1 MSRRSIIIATTTLTL
16 GAPVFSQ
23 TAPQAQ
29 SEPQEHQRSMQSVM
43 QANGGSLLQASPSA
57 SAPAGSNS
65 PTNKTPYSLFAV
77 GEPEPKVL
85 RKHDLVNIV
94 VQEVSE
100 YTATGTSDLKRDSN
114 LDAKVDQFVKFN
126 PSSFSLHGTGQA
138 TNPVEIKMEG
148 ERDFKGDAS
157 VDRSD
162 TVTLRLEAEVI
173 DVKPNGTL
181 VLQSKKHIKTDD
193 EDQTI
198 ILSGVCRVT
207 DIDATNSVLSTDL
220 QDLDLQKITT
230 GAIHDTTKRG
240 ILHRILDFLNPF

>member
-16 GAPVFSQ
+16 TGPVLSQ
-23 TAPQAQ
+23 TAPQP
-29 SEPQEHQRSMQSVM
+29 EPEHQRSMQSVM

-57 SAPAGSNS
+57 STPAGSTAS
-65 PTNKTPYSLFAV
+65 VNKTPYSLFAV

-94 VQEVSE
+94 VQETSQ
-100 YTATGTSDLKRDSN
+100 YTATGDSNQVRDSN
-114 LDAKVDQFVKFN
+114 IDAKVDQFVKFS

-148 ERDFKGDAS
+148 ERDFKGTAAI
-157 VDRSD
+157 DRND
-162 TVTLRLEAEVI
+162 TVTLRLEAEVV

-181 VLQSKKHIKTDD
+181 VLQSKKHIKNDD

-207 DIDATNSVLSTDL
+207 DIDASNSVLSTDL
-220 QDLDLQKITT
+220 QDLDLQKITI

-240 ILHRILDFLNPF
+240 FLHRILDFLNPF

>member
-1 MSRRSIIIATTTLTL
+1 MSRRSIIIATTTIGL
-16 GAPVFSQ
+16 GGPVL
-23 TAPQAQ
+23 AQ
-29 SEPQEHQRSMQSVM
+29 SAPPQEHQRSVQAVM
-43 QANGGSLLQASPSA
+43 QGSGGSLLQASPPAAAPSGA
-57 SAPAGSNS
+57 SAGPN
-65 PTNKTPYSLFAV
+65 TKTPPYSLYAV

-94 VQEVSE
+94 VQETSNF
-100 YTATGTSDLKRDSN
+100 TATGDSNQVRDSN
-114 LDAKVDQFVKFN
+114 LDAKVDQFVSFN

-138 TNPVEIKMEG
+138 TNPVEVKLEG
-148 ERDFKGDAS
+148 ERDFKGTAA

-181 VLQSKKHIKTDD
+181 VLQSKKHIKTD
-193 EDQTI
+193 EEEETI

-220 QDLDLQKITT
+220 QDLDLQKITV

-240 ILHRILDFLNPF
+240 YLHRLLDFINPF

>member
-1 MSRRSIIIATTTLTL
+1 MSKRSIIIAATTLGVGGPIL
-16 GAPVFSQ
+16 
-23 TAPQAQ
+23 AQ
-29 SEPQEHQRSMQSVM
+29 SAPPEQQRTMQSVM
-43 QANGGSLLQASPSA
+43 QSNGGSLLQASPA
-57 SAPAGSNS
+57 ATVPVGSS
-65 PTNKTPYSLFAV
+65 LKTPAYSLYAV
-77 GEPEPKVL
+77 PEQEPKVL

-94 VQEVSE
+94 VQETSNF
-100 YTATGTSDLKRDSN
+100 TATGDSNQVRDSN
-114 LDAKVDQFVKFN
+114 IDAKVDQFVSFN

-148 ERDFKGDAS
+148 ERDFKGTAA

-181 VLQSKKHIKTDD
+181 VLQSKKHIKTD
-193 EDQTI
+193 EEEETI

-220 QDLDLQKITT
+220 QDLDLQKITK

-240 ILHRILDFLNPF
+240 LIHRLLDWINPF